1 MSRAIEVTSI
11 TEEYL
16 EAIYRLQERNGSAK
30 TNEIVRVM
38 HVAPGTVTNTI
49 ERLERESLL
58 VHEPYRGVRLTEKG
72 RSIALQV
79 LKKHRLCE
87 RLLTDLLGVEW
98 DKSHDAACKLEHAV
112 SDELVKKIEKALRY
126 PETCPHGNLIDTESE
141 SVAQEKSKSLAEME
155 VGEKVLITKV
165 ADEKSDLLRYLGTLD
180 LRPGSSLEVVEKA
193 PFEGPITV
201 RLSGRTHALSLQ
213 IASMIKVR
221 KIKPQ
226 RNRKQLS

>member
-1 MSRAIEVTSI
+1 MSRAIEVTSV

-112 SDELVKKIEKALRY
+112 SDELVKKIEKDLRY

-141 SVAQEKSKSLAEME
+141 SVAQEKYKPLAEME
-155 VGEKVLITKV
+155 VGEKVLIRKV
-165 ADEKSDLLRYLGTLD
+165 DDEKSDLLRYLGTLD

-226 RNRKQLS
+226 RHRKQLS